1 MRTSWKHYTNEEKL
15 SLLEEFKASGI
26 CMTQFQKIHGLGHST
41 ISKWMTKFELSNEKS
56 NLAVVKMSKTR
67 KKTTSSED
75 LSRRILE
82 ARIQQL
88 EQELKT
94 EKLRTLAYKTMIEV
108 AEEELGVNRSK
119 KAGAKQ

>member
-1 MRTSWKHYTNEEKL
+1 MKTIKHYNDSEKL
-15 SLLEEFKASGI
+15 RLLEDFRNSGVN
-26 CMTQFQKIHGLGHST
+26 MGQFQKFHGLGHCT
-41 ISKWMTKFELSNEKS
+41 ISRWMTKFGLSNQKS
-56 NLAVVKMSKTR
+56 NSAVVKMSKPR

-75 LSRRILE
+75 MSRRILE

-94 EKLRTLAYKTMIEV
+94 EKLRALAYKTMIEV
-108 AEEELGVNRSK
+108 AEEELGVDISK

>member
-1 MRTSWKHYTNEEKL
+1 MKEIKHYNDSEKL
-15 SLLEEFKASGI
+15 RLLEDFRNSGVS
-26 CMTQFQKIHGLGHST
+26 MDQFQKFHGLGHCT
-41 ISKWMTKFELSNEKS
+41 ISRWMTKFGLSNQKS
-56 NLAVVKMSKTR
+56 NSAVVKMSKTR

-94 EKLRTLAYKTMIEV
+94 EKLRALAYKTMIEV
-108 AEEELGVNRSK
+108 AQEELGVDISK

>member
-1 MRTSWKHYTNEEKL
+1 MRTIKRYTEEEKL
-15 SLLEEFKASGI
+15 RFLEEFHNSGVS
-26 CMTQFQKIHGLGHST
+26 MDQFQKFHGLGHCT
-41 ISKWMTKFELSNEKS
+41 ISRWMTKFGLSNEKS
-56 NLAVVKMSKTR
+56 NSAVVKMSKPR

-75 LSRRILE
+75 MSRRILE

-94 EKLRTLAYKTMIEV
+94 EKLRALAYKTMIEV
-108 AEEELGVNRSK
+108 AEEELGVDISK

>member
-1 MRTSWKHYTNEEKL
+1 
-15 SLLEEFKASGI
+15 
-26 CMTQFQKIHGLGHST
+26 
-41 ISKWMTKFELSNEKS
+41 MTKFELSNEKS

-67 KKTTSSED
+67 KKTTTSED

-108 AEEELGVNRSK
+108 AEEELGVNISK